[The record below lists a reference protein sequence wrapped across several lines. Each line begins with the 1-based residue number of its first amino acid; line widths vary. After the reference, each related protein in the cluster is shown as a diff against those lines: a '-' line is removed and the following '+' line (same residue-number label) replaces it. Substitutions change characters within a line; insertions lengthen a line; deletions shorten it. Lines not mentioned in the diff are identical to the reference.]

1 MTGTAA
7 GGPLPVRLDALSR
20 ALAGD
25 ARVVG
30 DGSVCVTGV
39 QHDSRAVRPGDLFV
53 ARKGERFD
61 GASFAESAVS
71 RGAAAI
77 LAAPGL
83 LDADRLP
90 VPLVLA
96 SDPKTAL
103 AFAANEIYGRP
114 SDTVCV
120 VGITGTNGK
129 TTTAHLVRGAVD
141 GALGREACGVL
152 GTVGNTFGDFRE
164 AAEHTTAEADDIV
177 RTLAAM
183 RDRGAT
189 HAAMEVSSHGLSL
202 GRVEALHFRV
212 AALTNLTQDHLD
224 FHGSME
230 AYARAKAR
238 LFTDLRPASA
248 VLNVDDPFGRD
259 MASATRAAVVRVS
272 ARVHATDGGDADIV
286 PRRLQLSARGIDM
299 VVRTPAG
306 DVPLASRLVGAH
318 NADNLLLALGIVYA
332 LGLDGA
338 RAAGALAQMPGP
350 PGRLERCDGEY
361 DGERDDL
368 VALVDYAHT
377 PDALA
382 RVLAALR
389 AVATGRVFC
398 VFGAGGDRDRAKRGP
413 MGAAVAKGADVAI
426 VTSDNPRTEDPRS
439 IATAVAEGAR
449 AAGGSPLVEL
459 DRRTAIARAI
469 EQAAPGDVVLVA
481 GKGHEDYQIVGN
493 VKHPFDDRD
502 EVRRALAD
510 RRDRRA
516 RGKTPAGAH

>member
-1 MTGTAA
+1 MTGPAG
-7 GGPLPVRLDALSR
+7 GGPLPLRLDALAR
-20 ALAGD
+20 ALSGG

-39 QHDSRAVRPGDLFV
+39 QHDSRAVHPGDLFV

-61 GASFAESAVS
+61 GATFAEGAVA

-77 LAAPGL
+77 LATPGL
-83 LDADRLP
+83 LDGSRVA
-90 VPLVLA
+90 VPLLLA

-103 AFAANEIYGRP
+103 AFAANEVYGRP
-114 SDTVCV
+114 SDAVCV
-120 VGITGTNGK
+120 AGITGTNGK

-141 GALGREACGVL
+141 GALGRETCGVL

-164 AAEHTTAEADDIV
+164 AAAHTTAEADDIT

-189 HAAMEVSSHGLSL
+189 HAAMEVSSHGLAL
-202 GRVEALHFRV
+202 GRVEALRFRV

-224 FHGSME
+224 FHGSMG
-230 AYARAKAR
+230 AYAEAKAR
-238 LFTDLRPASA
+238 LFTDLRPDCA
-248 VLNVDDPFGRD
+248 VLNVDDAFGRD
-259 MASATRAAVVRVS
+259 MARATRASVVRVS
-272 ARVHATDGGDADIV
+272 AREGGDADIAPHRIV
-286 PRRLQLSARGIDM
+286 LSARGIDM

-306 DVPLASRLVGAH
+306 DVPLASRLLGAH
-318 NADNLLLALGIVYA
+318 NADNLLLALGIAYA
-332 LGLDGA
+332 LGLDA
-338 RAAGALAQMPGP
+338 TRAAQALAQMPGP
-350 PGRLERCDGEY
+350 PGRMERCDT
-361 DGERDDL
+361 DGDDI

-389 AVATGRVFC
+389 AVATGRVLC

-413 MGAAVAKGADVAI
+413 MGAAVATGADVAV
-426 VTSDNPRTEDPRS
+426 VTSDNPRTEDPVS
-439 IATAVAEGAR
+439 IATAVAEGVR
-449 AAGGSPLVEL
+449 GAGGAPLVEL

-481 GKGHEDYQIVGN
+481 GKGHEDYQIVGD
-493 VKHPFDDRD
+493 VKHPFDDRN
-502 EVRRALAD
+502 EVRQALAARRA
-510 RRDRRA
+510 RRDRPR
-516 RGKTPAGAH
+516 AGAEAH